1 MQVLISYEISIIDL
15 RYFHLKS
22 TRLLHHNFIAVY
34 QCASNVNLKPSTF
47 FCITGLISNGPRVE
61 ASYVGLLINNYEQRE
76 VVPKIRE
83 DYLFSDLNTI
93 VLSYSQRRRSCFYSE
108 WRHNERWCQDRQ
120 IKDALLQLGNN
131 YKCPKDKD

>member
-1 MQVLISYEISIIDL
+1 MYSVLDSRMVFSGGI
-15 RYFHLKS
+15 
-22 TRLLHHNFIAVY
+22 
-34 QCASNVNLKPSTF
+34 
-47 FCITGLISNGPRVE
+47 GLISNDPRVE

-108 WRHNERWCQDRQ
+108 
-120 IKDALLQLGNN
+120 
-131 YKCPKDKD
+131 